1 MFRPLNQNDPE
12 SIRYRILTRNAI
24 NPNSSALKLAKINK
38 EYRFVNSSDQD
49 PPIFADINKTNGN
62 DTTIEF
68 RYSIPTVFKI
78 GQLQS
83 EYSPG
88 IITVGIQS
96 ETFFVVGIQSHCVR
110 V

>member
-1 MFRPLNQNDPE
+1 VVRLSILSGDKLPE
-12 SIRYRILTRNAI
+12 PGERQGRAKTTGEKEEESGE
-24 NPNSSALKLAKINK
+24 LASVFI
-38 EYRFVNSSDQD
+38 
-49 PPIFADINKTNGN
+49 
-62 DTTIEF
+62 TIEF
-68 RYSIPTVFKI
+68 WYSIPTVFKI

-96 ETFFVVGIQSHCVR
+96 ETFFVVRIQLHCVR